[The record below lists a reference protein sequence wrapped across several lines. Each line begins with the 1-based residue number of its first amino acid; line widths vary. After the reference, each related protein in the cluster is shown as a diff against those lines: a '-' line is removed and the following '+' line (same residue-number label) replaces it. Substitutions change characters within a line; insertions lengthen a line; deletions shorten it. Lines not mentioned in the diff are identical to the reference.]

1 MAKKIKI
8 TECCVITSDEKGQRS
23 LVGKAKEVL
32 TTLSKNKI
40 DVTIFLETTP
50 KEDAEKFLKE
60 NNVPYKELMNAD
72 DYKDGEKPKFDVC
85 VIGDNN
91 VVLLKNDWD
100 WCLNQIVDKLY
111 DREQKPVHK
120 SEQEKVDDRFSDYKR
135 WAEQANAARKKS
147 QGLSIG

>member
-23 LVGKAKEVL
+23 LVGKAKEAL
-32 TTLSKNKI
+32 TTLSKNKV

-100 WCLNQIVDKLY
+100 WCLNQVVGKLY
-111 DREQKPVHK
+111 DREEKPVHK
-120 SEQEKVDDRFSDYKR
+120 SEQEKMDDRFSDYKR

-147 QGLSIG
+147 QGQSIG

>member
-32 TTLSKNKI
+32 TALSKNKI

-100 WCLNQIVDKLY
+100 RCLNQIVDKLY
-111 DREQKPVHK
+111 DREEKPVHK
-120 SEQEKVDDRFSDYKR
+120 SEQEKMDDRFSDYKR

-147 QGLSIG
+147 QGQSIG

>member
-32 TTLSKNKI
+32 TTLSKNKV

-60 NNVPYKELMNAD
+60 NNVPYKDLMNAD

-147 QGLSIG
+147 QGQSIG

>member
-147 QGLSIG
+147 QGQSIG

>member
-60 NNVPYKELMNAD
+60 NNVPYKDLMNAD

-147 QGLSIG
+147 QGQSIG

>member
-23 LVGKAKEVL
+23 LVGKAKEAL

-100 WCLNQIVDKLY
+100 WCLNQVVDKLY
-111 DREQKPVHK
+111 DREEKPVHK
-120 SEQEKVDDRFSDYKR
+120 SEQEKMDDRFSDYKR

-147 QGLSIG
+147 QGQSIG

>member
-147 QGLSIG
+147 QGPSIG

>member
-8 TECCVITSDEKGQRS
+8 TECCIITSDEKGQRS

-147 QGLSIG
+147 QGQSIG